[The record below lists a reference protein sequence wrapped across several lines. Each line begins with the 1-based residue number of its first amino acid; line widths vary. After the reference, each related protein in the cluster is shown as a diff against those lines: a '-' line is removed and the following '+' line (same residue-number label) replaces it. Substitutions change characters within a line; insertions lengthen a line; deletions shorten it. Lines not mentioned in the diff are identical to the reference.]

1 MITYKEDNNIIID
14 FEGATM
20 LICGDIDLKSIFK
33 EDVLCKN
40 GIFDYSGER
49 RECYYCKENKQCLHC
64 DGRGF
69 NILRKVKV

>member
-14 FEGATM
+14 FEGDTM

-33 EDVLCKN
+33 ENVICKH

-49 RECYYCKENKQCLHC
+49 RRCEYCINNQQCLHC
-64 DGRGF
+64 NGRGF
-69 NILRKVKV
+69 EILRKVKI